1 MIHYCKILLKTNSM
15 KTLKIIVALL
25 ILTSFTF
32 SCTPQAVNDDD
43 TIKNSIQA
51 TGDDGQDDTDDSRDS
66 NG

>member
-1 MIHYCKILLKTNSM
+1 M